1 MGDRGPQGPA
11 GDPAKLQRQVVE
23 LPPNQPMR
31 YFIVAAGIVGNNGR
45 ATGPVFN
52 GLKVVSFAGNGQVV
66 MTFNG
71 YQPPDDK
78 SQLIV
83 KAMPV
88 FLESLKNF
96 YLVQF
101 EAFGS
106 NSFAVRLVDL
116 TGKPPNGN
124 AIEQLQLMVEVSRYQ
139 A

>member
-1 MGDRGPQGPA
+1 M
-11 GDPAKLQRQVVE
+11 
-23 LPPNQPMR
+23 PPNQPFR

-52 GLKVVSFAGNGQVV
+52 GLTVQSFASNGQVV

-96 YLVQF
+96 YVVQF

-106 NSFAVRLVDL
+106 SSFAVRVADL
-116 TGKPPNGN
+116 AGRPPNGN
-124 AIEQLQLMVEVSRYQ
+124 AIEQLQLMVEVSRYL